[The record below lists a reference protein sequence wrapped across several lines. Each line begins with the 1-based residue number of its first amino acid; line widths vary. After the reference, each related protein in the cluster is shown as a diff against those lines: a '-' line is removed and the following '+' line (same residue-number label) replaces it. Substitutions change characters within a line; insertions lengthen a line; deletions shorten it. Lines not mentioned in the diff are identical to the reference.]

1 MSYSQFVN
9 DLKELKIKKKGRRP
23 KVSPY
28 KFYPSA
34 AELEA
39 QEAILDELKD
49 YSRRLESAAN
59 GGSVDAVYGVPGATP
74 ESFSTK
80 AYDIAQKVSQ
90 FNMLAFADFSSL
102 VVGERYF
109 PSQDNKNQILQT
121 WTDNFV
127 NLCKS
132 TNEEMRKKVAG
143 VVSDGV
149 LSGRNLREMIKEVQN
164 TCKDFSRN
172 KAELIATTEVGKLNS
187 AIARNQ
193 SESAGIEYY
202 EWSAAMDG
210 RTRESHAVMDGKICK
225 WGDEKHYWEWV
236 EGKDG
241 KRELKQRDRPA
252 SAYKGA
258 PGTDFRCRCV
268 ALPYVPEYED
278 DYVREEGPVRGVVQG
293 NNADP
298 ETIKRNKE
306 IADLKRKKE
315 LLKSQKKS
323 KTVAIQILEYRKKHN
338 DKLST
343 NLLKPP
349 PPYDVGGEYTLC
361 DEASLKQARTNK
373 TEKIKFIDQL
383 EMARLLEMQEWL
395 PSIFIGETA
404 PDGEKNPDAVIDGKL
419 AEYKKVKPTSKP
431 DAVSEHIKKS
441 LEQNTKIIVLN
452 VLADFDYSTVLGQ
465 IKSKLRNKSG
475 MTVYFKLKGKDR
487 LYVHRT

>member
-1 MSYSQFVN
+1 MKFTNSIIGCLICFPMKINQEFKKSSQQ
-9 DLKELKIKKKGRRP
+9 KIVVANFKKCRGT
-23 KVSPY
+23 
-28 KFYPSA
+28 
-34 AELEA
+34 L
-39 QEAILDELKD
+39 
-49 YSRRLESAAN
+49 
-59 GGSVDAVYGVPGATP
+59 GA
-74 ESFSTK
+74 
-80 AYDIAQKVSQ
+80 
-90 FNMLAFADFSSL
+90 
-102 VVGERYF
+102 
-109 PSQDNKNQILQT
+109 
-121 WTDNFV
+121 
-127 NLCKS
+127 
-132 TNEEMRKKVAG
+132 
-143 VVSDGV
+143 
-149 LSGRNLREMIKEVQN
+149 
-164 TCKDFSRN
+164 
-172 KAELIATTEVGKLNS
+172 
-187 AIARNQ
+187 
-193 SESAGIEYY
+193 
-202 EWSAAMDG
+202 
-210 RTRESHAVMDGKICK
+210 
-225 WGDEKHYWEWV
+225 
-236 EGKDG
+236 
-241 KRELKQRDRPA
+241 
-252 SAYKGA
+252 
-258 PGTDFRCRCV
+258 DFRCRCV

-293 NNADP
+293 KNADL

-306 IADLKRKKE
+306 IADLKRIRE

-349 PPYDVGGEYTLC
+349 PPFDVGGEYTLC

-373 TEKIKFIDQL
+373 TEKIKFIEQL

-465 IKSKLRNKSG
+465 IKSKLRNKPG